1 MKLMATAVS
10 YREEEAQIVTDAYS
24 TKYEL
29 NLEYQTANLE
39 QLLEV
44 ISDNVPCKST
54 VEIKEG
60 GASGVIDVW
69 SDFASCTAVKGEN
82 GQLSLK
88 GKFNLC
94 VLAVNGEGEPYTWRR
109 WRILS
114 LPRKGVP
121 CRKI

>member
-69 SDFASCTAVKGEN
+69 SDFASA
-82 GQLSLK
+82 
-88 GKFNLC
+88 
-94 VLAVNGEGEPYTWRR
+94 
-109 WRILS
+109 
-114 LPRKGVP
+114 PR
-121 CRKI
+121 